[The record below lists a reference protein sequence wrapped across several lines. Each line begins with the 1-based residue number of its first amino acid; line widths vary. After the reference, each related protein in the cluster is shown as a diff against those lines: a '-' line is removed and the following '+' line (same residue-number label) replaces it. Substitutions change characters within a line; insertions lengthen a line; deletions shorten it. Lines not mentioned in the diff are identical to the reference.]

1 MNTKFRVLIVSREGK
16 EIETGWELGNLVILF
31 SELNN
36 ECFLYY
42 FSILCIFDVLLY
54 LFLICYI
61 RKEILS
67 ACFLGVRILF
77 CRMMFLNDHFI
88 VECQRRSRFCL
99 G

>member
-16 EIETGWELGNLVILF
+16 EIETGWELGNSSDPF

-54 LFLICYI
+54 LFIFLMSFCIFLICYI
-61 RKEILS
+61 RKEIPQCLFFGGEDSLLS
-67 ACFLGVRILF
+67 
-77 CRMMFLNDHFI
+77 ND
-88 VECQRRSRFCL
+88 VLE
-99 G
+99 